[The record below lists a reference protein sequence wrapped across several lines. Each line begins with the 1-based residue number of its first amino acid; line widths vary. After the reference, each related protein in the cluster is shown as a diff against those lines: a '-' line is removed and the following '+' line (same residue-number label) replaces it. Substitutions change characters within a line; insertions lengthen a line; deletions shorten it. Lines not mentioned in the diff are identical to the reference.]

1 MTANDPTGAL
11 TGEFHPGDVNEG
23 PPQRI
28 AGSTLPATDDT
39 TDDTTDAVA
48 TRAARHIEMEA

>member
-1 MTANDPTGAL
+1 MTTNDPTGVLA
-11 TGEFHPGDVNEG
+11 GEWGFHPGEVDEG

-39 TDDTTDAVA
+39 AQAVA
-48 TRAARHIEMEA
+48 TRGARHIEMEA